1 MTRVNINI
9 LRISELK
16 WTRIDRFHSD
26 DHHIYYCGQGSL
38 GRNRVALRVN
48 KRIWNAVPGCN
59 LKRTEW
65 SRFVSKTSHSTPQYS
80 KSTPQPLMSKKL
92 KLVLWRN
99 TMLSRTN
106 TKKRCPVHHRG
117 FEWKSRKSRDTQ
129 NNRQVWP
136 WSSKWSRAKANRV
149 LSRKHVDHSKHPFP
163 TTQETSLYM
172 DITRWSILKL
182 DYVLCSRR
190 LRSSV
195 QLAKGKRKKKKDLE
209 LTVAQITVSLLQN
222 SSLNWGIQG
231 NH

>member
-1 MTRVNINI
+1 MQY
-9 LRISELK
+9 LGAIS
-16 WTRIDRFHSD
+16 
-26 DHHIYYCGQGSL
+26 
-38 GRNRVALRVN
+38 
-48 KRIWNAVPGCN
+48 
-59 LKRTEW
+59 KRTEW

-99 TMLSRTN
+99 TMPSRTN
-106 TKKRCPVHHRG
+106 TKKRCHVHHRG
-117 FEWKSRKSRDTQ
+117 LEWKSRKSRDTQ

-149 LSRKHVDHSKHPFP
+149 LSRKHADHSKHPFP
-163 TTQETSLYM
+163 TTQETSLHM

-195 QLAKGKRKKKKDLE
+195 QLAKGKKKKKRSGADCGSDHGLLIAKFKLE
-209 LTVAQITVSLLQN
+209 LRNTGKSLGHP
-222 SSLNWGIQG
+222 STTYIKSLMIIQWRWWIDTRD
-231 NH
+231 